1 MSTSSVFSTAD
12 AYAAAL
18 EFREE
23 QLAQKYAKARK
34 SGV

>member
-1 MSTSSVFSTAD
+1 VCPRTAD
-12 AYAAAL
+12 AYAAAI